1 MREAKEKIIGENVPL
16 FISFPSPTL
25 YSRDSLQI
33 LRIGGAQ
40 RQHQTKKNV
49 TKQKTCKTY
58 LDHEYNS
65 YAMMATTE
73 TEYLKGMLGEIANLS
88 KRKEKG

>member
-1 MREAKEKIIGENVPL
+1 M

-40 RQHQTKKNV
+40 RQHQTKKV
-49 TKQKTCKTY
+49 TKLKTCKTY

-65 YAMMATTE
+65 YAMMATIE
-73 TEYLKGMLGEIANLS
+73 TEYPEGMLGEIANLS
-88 KRKEKG
+88 KRKEKS

>member
-1 MREAKEKIIGENVPL
+1 MYHC
-16 FISFPSPTL
+16 SFPFLPLPSIAGIPYR
-25 YSRDSLQI
+25 YSGLVVLRDSI
-33 LRIGGAQ
+33 
-40 RQHQTKKNV
+40 RQKKNV

-73 TEYLKGMLGEIANLS
+73 TEYLEGMLGEIANLS